1 MEELVSDS
9 RNTEESQSKAW
20 CTDSTALSK
29 PSNAPTHT
37 TDSLLLATTNT
48 PSCDN
53 KLRDT
58 EAALTHVYNTRY
70 PRPKN
75 FERKKRLFDQQ
86 PLQDSPPDSV
96 HLQCRQVNYGE
107 VESSVGG
114 VDLMTLRS
122 KPYIFVDLLGYQFD
136 VGQCSIIF
144 KMEVC
149 VDSVVSA
156 VNASRGGASRLELC
170 VALSE
175 GGLTPTPGLLEIVKS
190 CVHIPV
196 FVMLRPR
203 PGADFV
209 YSPEEARII
218 KCDAA
223 VLKKHGADGFVFGA
237 LTASGL
243 IDEILCKD
251 IVEIVAPLPVTFH
264 RAIDVVRNPVGSME
278 TIIQLGFTRILTSG
292 GERTA
297 YAGLQIIRELMV
309 ASMGRITIVPASGIN
324 SDNLGPIL
332 EVTGAREFHVS
343 GRVPL
348 KISWN
353 QSKCKMGTGD
363 DDTIYVTSYD
373 VVARFSRVQHDKRI
387 FSKTALV
394 VLCHLEPG
402 TSASRP
408 PRLHL
413 FTLELDQTANG
424 EGRGKVGPGK
434 MY

>member
-1 MEELVSDS
+1 MMLLTVYVILKGAEYNAN
-9 RNTEESQSKAW
+9 NTEVLDPYTRPENPYSQ
-20 CTDSTALSK
+20 
-29 PSNAPTHT
+29 
-37 TDSLLLATTNT
+37 
-48 PSCDN
+48 
-53 KLRDT
+53 R
-58 EAALTHVYNTRY
+58 
-70 PRPKN
+70 
-75 FERKKRLFDQQ
+75 
-86 PLQDSPPDSV
+86 
-96 HLQCRQVNYGE
+96 
-107 VESSVGG
+107 
-114 VDLMTLRS
+114 
-122 KPYIFVDLLGYQFD
+122 
-136 VGQCSIIF
+136 
-144 KMEVC
+144 MEVC

-373 VVARFSRVQHDKRI
+373 VVARFCGNIVKVEGKEKEETSNDWKGKRVLSIDG
-387 FSKTALV
+387 SYALAV
-394 VLCHLEPG
+394 VNRLCHAPLDIMAQGSFKVG
-402 TSASRP
+402 TSRAPTPSPTRGGVIQIRP
-408 PRLHL
+408 D
-413 FTLELDQTANG
+413 TWGG
-424 EGRGKVGPGK
+424 EN
-434 MY
+434 

>member
-1 MEELVSDS
+1 MQAGEHWRSGEFSWRCRSD
-9 RNTEESQSKAW
+9 
-20 CTDSTALSK
+20 
-29 PSNAPTHT
+29 
-37 TDSLLLATTNT
+37 
-48 PSCDN
+48 DN
-53 KLRDT
+53 
-58 EAALTHVYNTRY
+58 
-70 PRPKN
+70 
-75 FERKKRLFDQQ
+75 Q
-86 PLQDSPPDSV
+86 
-96 HLQCRQVNYGE
+96 
-107 VESSVGG
+107 
-114 VDLMTLRS
+114 
-122 KPYIFVDLLGYQFD
+122 
-136 VGQCSIIF
+136 

-175 GGLTPTPGLLEIVKS
+175 GGLTPTPGLLEIVKSCVHIPVFVMLRPRPGLLEIVKS

-373 VVARFSRVQHDKRI
+373 VVARLWDIYR
-387 FSKTALV
+387 
-394 VLCHLEPG
+394 
-402 TSASRP
+402 
-408 PRLHL
+408 
-413 FTLELDQTANG
+413 QTIIQN
-424 EGRGKVGPGK
+424 
-434 MY
+434 

>member
-1 MEELVSDS
+1 MARPHRLSS
-9 RNTEESQSKAW
+9 YGLYTPRN
-20 CTDSTALSK
+20 
-29 PSNAPTHT
+29 
-37 TDSLLLATTNT
+37 
-48 PSCDN
+48 N

-58 EAALTHVYNTRY
+58 EAAPTTYVHNKRN

-75 FERKKRLFDQQ
+75 FGMKEETLRPVSIENTHPLSLSYCRLFRL
-86 PLQDSPPDSV
+86 PAPVS
-96 HLQCRQVNYGE
+96 
-107 VESSVGG
+107 
-114 VDLMTLRS
+114 DLELIR
-122 KPYIFVDLLGYQFD
+122 
-136 VGQCSIIF
+136 
-144 KMEVC
+144 MEVC

-363 DDTIYVTSYD
+363 DDTIYLWKCCEKVEGKEKKETSGRDIITRGWPYQPCRPSCLRGQYD
-373 VVARFSRVQHDKRI
+373 SHSTLTTISATIEIVMQ
-387 FSKTALV
+387 
-394 VLCHLEPG
+394 CH
-402 TSASRP
+402 
-408 PRLHL
+408 
-413 FTLELDQTANG
+413 
-424 EGRGKVGPGK
+424 EGCCPDVD
-434 MY
+434 YWH

>member
-1 MEELVSDS
+1 MEELVLDS
-9 RNTEESQSKAW
+9 RNIGVTVEGLVS
-20 CTDSTALSK
+20 TDSIL
-29 PSNAPTHT
+29 P
-37 TDSLLLATTNT
+37 ATTNT
-48 PSCDN
+48 SSRNN

-58 EAALTHVYNTRY
+58 EAAPTTYVHKKRN

-75 FERKKRLFDQQ
+75 FGRKKRLFDQ
-86 PLQDSPPDSV
+86 
-96 HLQCRQVNYGE
+96 
-107 VESSVGG
+107 
-114 VDLMTLRS
+114 
-122 KPYIFVDLLGYQFD
+122 
-136 VGQCSIIF
+136 
-144 KMEVC
+144 MEVC

-373 VVARFSRVQHDKRI
+373 VVARLWDIYR
-387 FSKTALV
+387 
-394 VLCHLEPG
+394 
-402 TSASRP
+402 
-408 PRLHL
+408 
-413 FTLELDQTANG
+413 QTIIQN
-424 EGRGKVGPGK
+424 
-434 MY
+434 

>member
-1 MEELVSDS
+1 MSYRMEV
-9 RNTEESQSKAW
+9 
-20 CTDSTALSK
+20 C
-29 PSNAPTHT
+29 
-37 TDSLLLATTNT
+37 
-48 PSCDN
+48 
-53 KLRDT
+53 
-58 EAALTHVYNTRY
+58 V
-70 PRPKN
+70 
-75 FERKKRLFDQQ
+75 
-86 PLQDSPPDSV
+86 DSV
-96 HLQCRQVNYGE
+96 VSAVNA
-107 VESSVGG
+107 SRGG
-114 VDLMTLRS
+114 ASRLE
-122 KPYIFVDLLGYQFD
+122 LLTACICNAGR
-136 VGQCSIIF
+136 
-144 KMEVC
+144 MEVC

-373 VVARFSRVQHDKRI
+373 VVARIGKVELEDVNPHLRGERVENHLGKTNLSSPGRDSNLDFPVFSSRAQHDKREKPPSVHPTKI
-387 FSKTALV
+387 QTSISPSQQSSFNTTI
-394 VLCHLEPG
+394 VLANYATELWKCCEKVEGKEKEETRGRDMITREPG

-413 FTLELDQTANG
+413 FTLELDRTANG
-424 EGRGKVGPGK
+424 EGGGRRVGPGM